1 MRGAKPQ
8 RALESALV
16 RDATLRNGESIL
28 IACSG
33 GPDSVALAAAMNAV
47 ATKQGW
53 RLSIAH
59 INHGQR
65 RSADQDEAVVL
76 HVAAALGLPVAS
88 VRLSAV
94 PRGEGAMR
102 TARYATLQRIA
113 EKREATAIAT
123 GHTAEDQTET
133 VLMALFRGAGTAG
146 LTGIAARRPLAIGID
161 LYRPLLRRTHDELR
175 HYCEMLCL
183 PYALDPT
190 NEDVRYRRNA
200 VREALTTLRLSFPR
214 LDRAVA
220 RAAHIVAD
228 ELADAPR
235 ATLRR
240 RVREALDESGELL
253 DVDFEHIESAVRALE
268 AGRSGLFHAK
278 RNVSV
283 SVRRGRLGVKKR

>member
-8 RALESALV
+8 RTLELSLE

-33 GPDSVALAAAMNAV
+33 GPDSVALAAAMKAV
-47 ATKQGW
+47 ATKREW

-59 INHGQR
+59 VNHGLR
-65 RSADQDEAVVL
+65 PSADQDEAVVL
-76 HVAAALGLPVAS
+76 HVAATLALPVS
-88 VRLSAV
+88 TVRLNAAA
-94 PRGEGAMR
+94 RDEGAMR
-102 TARYATLQRIA
+102 TARYAALQLMA
-113 EKREATAIAT
+113 KSGSATVVAT

-133 VLMALFRGAGTAG
+133 VLMALFRGTGTAG
-146 LTGIAARRPLAIGID
+146 LTGIAARRPLAAGID
-161 LYRPLLRRTHDELR
+161 LCRPLLRLTHDELR
-175 HYCEMLCL
+175 RYCETLCL

-200 VREALTTLRLSFPR
+200 VREALTTLRHSFPR

-220 RAAHIVAD
+220 RAAYIVAD
-228 ELADAPR
+228 ELADAQR

-253 DVDFEHIESAVRALE
+253 DVNFEHIESAVRALE
-268 AGRSGLFHAK
+268 AGRSGAFHAK
-278 RNVSV
+278 RNVTLA
-283 SVRRGRLGVKKR
+283 VRRGRLRVEKR